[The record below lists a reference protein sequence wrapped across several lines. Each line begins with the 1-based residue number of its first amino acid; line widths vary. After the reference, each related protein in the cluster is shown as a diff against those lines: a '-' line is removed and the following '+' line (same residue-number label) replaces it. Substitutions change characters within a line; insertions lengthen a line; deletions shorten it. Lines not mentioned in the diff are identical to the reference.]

1 MTIKKITGQE
11 SPTQRYNI
19 INDFTLG
26 LTQSLVAIKVLD
38 EGVDLPVSDAA
49 VMCKS
54 NASYRQWIQRRG
66 RILREKLSLTIPR
79 PWL

>member
-49 VMCKS
+49 ACANQMQVIGNGF
-54 NASYRQWIQRRG
+54 NAEVG
-66 RILREKLSLTIPR
+66 F
-79 PWL
+79 